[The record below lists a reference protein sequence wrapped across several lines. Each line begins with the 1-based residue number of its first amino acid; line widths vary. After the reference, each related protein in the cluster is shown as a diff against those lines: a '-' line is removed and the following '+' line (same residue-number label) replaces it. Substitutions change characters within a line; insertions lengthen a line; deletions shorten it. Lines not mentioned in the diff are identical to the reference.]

1 MCPGCGYVYG
11 LLDGLESFT
20 NPTSTL
26 LSLYTLRHI
35 DRCIDMVMWSD
46 RMVYGYGMSGIP
58 PAQHT
63 NNTTYT
69 HDNVHY
75 VNLYTYHQVS
85 TLYI

>member
-1 MCPGCGYVYG
+1 MYVG
-11 LLDGLESFT
+11 
-20 NPTSTL
+20 
-26 LSLYTLRHI
+26 
-35 DRCIDMVMWSD
+35 MWSY
-46 RMVYGYGMSGIP
+46 RMVYGYGMYGIP

-75 VNLYTYHQVS
+75 VNLYTYHQVN